1 MRIKWTRLYVDD
13 QEKALQFYTEK
24 LGFALE
30 FLGRPDPARAMAD
43 ALKLG
48 RLTASSRAEFESLLS
63 DVAQD
68 AS

>member
-1 MRIKWTRLYVDD
+1 MNAKSIIILRSGNAIPQIGLGTW
-13 QEKALQFYTEK
+13 QTE
-24 LGFALE
+24 E
-30 FLGRPDPARAMAD
+30 PERTVAD